1 MVYILD
7 FSLQKQDSTMASDT
21 VVDDVS
27 EKYCIENFDEIPG
40 DFSGENI
47 ANLDKKVNLTD
58 IAI

>member
-47 ANLDKKVNLTD
+47 AELGQKGKSH
-58 IAI
+58 

>member
-7 FSLQKQDSTMASDT
+7 FSLRKQDSTMASDT

-40 DFSGENI
+40 DFCDENI
-47 ANLDKKVNLTD
+47 AELGQKDKSH
-58 IAI
+58 